1 MKAVIFDM
9 DGTLIDSEPFWKRA
23 EQQIFTSVGVKVTDT
38 LSAQTASMTTRQVAQ
53 FWYQRFP
60 WQGKSLEQIESD
72 VIERVARLISA
83 SGNPMAGVQEILHFF
98 QRKGFKIG
106 LATNAPATLIPVV
119 LDKLNIAKYFDCT
132 SSSAEEVQGKPHPA
146 VYLTTVEK
154 LGVDPSRCIAFEDS
168 HSGLMSARAAGL
180 KTVVIPSAT
189 CHTPEHFEGADMVL
203 NSLEEFN
210 QEHLDRLLPR
220 RYNRRTFT

>member
-23 EQQIFTSVGVKVTDT
+23 EQQVFTSVGVKVTDT
-38 LSAQTASMTTRQVAQ
+38 LSAQTASMTTRQVTE

-60 WQGKSLEQIESD
+60 WQGKSLEQIEND
-72 VIERVARLISA
+72 VIERVSALISR
-83 SGNPMAGVQEILHFF
+83 SGNPMVGVQEILHFF
-98 QRKGFKIG
+98 QCKGFKIG

-119 LDKLNIAKYFDCT
+119 LDRLNIAKYFDCT
-132 SSSAEEVQGKPHPA
+132 SSSAQEVQGKPHPA

-154 LGVDPSRCIAFEDS
+154 LGVDPSRCIAFEDT

-180 KTVVIPSAT
+180 KTVVVPSSTYKIP
-189 CHTPEHFEGADMVL
+189 CDFEKADIVL
-203 NSLEEFN
+203 NTLEDFN
-210 QEHLDRLLPR
+210 EEHLNRLLPH
-220 RYNRRTFT
+220 